1 MMIETTKSYLKRAKC
16 YHMANSMEST
26 ISHAEKKQL
35 SYLEFLN
42 LLLEHEMIGRDQN
55 TISRLLKMA
64 KLPSIKT
71 FDEFDYSYQQ
81 SITKQQVKEW
91 LSFVWLEQRENIILM
106 GPPGVGKTHV
116 VIALAYEAIKA
127 GYKVGFYNLNTLVEE
142 LLLADA
148 RSELD
153 KSLKKISKNDLI
165 IIDELGY
172 LPMKDKSASLFFQLI
187 NHLYEFKSIAIT
199 SNRLFNEWGVTFSD
213 NVIATAILDRLLHHA
228 QPITMLGD
236 SFRLK
241 HINQ

>member
-1 MMIETTKSYLKRAKC
+1 MI
-16 YHMANSMEST
+16 NSLEST
-26 ISHAEKKQL
+26 ISHADKKQM

-42 LLLEHEMIGRDQN
+42 LLLENEMIGRNQTMIN
-55 TISRLLKMA
+55 RLMKRA

-71 FDEFDYSYQQ
+71 FEEFDYSYQQ
-81 SITKQQVKEW
+81 AITKQKVKEW
-91 LSFVWLEQRENIILM
+91 LSFVWLEQRDNIILM

-116 VIALAYEAIKA
+116 VIALGYEAIKA
-127 GYKVGFYNLNTLVEE
+127 GYRVVFYNLNKLIEE

-148 RSELD
+148 ESRLD
-153 KSLKKISKNDLI
+153 KILGDISRNDLI

-172 LPMKDKSASLFFQLI
+172 LPMQTRSANLFFQLI
-187 NHLYEFKSIAIT
+187 NHLYEFKSVAIT
-199 SNRLFNEWGVTFSD
+199 SNRLFNEWGVTFTD

-241 HINQ
+241 HIKQ